1 MPNMK
6 AHGVGEARTALNERM
21 DEHAQF
27 QDQCGNTPH
36 LKNDIPQKEEEATA
50 HAIFC
55 AGEMDV
61 IIHRQR
67 SKRQV
72 CPAAIAVS
80 ATQCIA
86 QHLSSPQHTDF
97 VSYDHYVG
105 RVGHTCLH
113 RYRSAQ
119 SKY

>member
-1 MPNMK
+1 
-6 AHGVGEARTALNERM
+6 M

-27 QDQCGNTPH
+27 QEQCGNRPH

-61 IIHRQR
+61 IIHRQS

-72 CPAAIAVS
+72 CSAAIAVS
-80 ATQCIA
+80 ATRCIA
-86 QHLSSPQHTDF
+86 QQPQVT
-97 VSYDHYVG
+97 
-105 RVGHTCLH
+105 TA
-113 RYRSAQ
+113 YRLL
-119 SKY
+119 YLMIVMLEE